1 MSDGA
6 QAALPPAPVPSEPAL
21 PLEAPARVDPPA
33 APAEAL
39 PPPEQAV
46 TAPVALVPVAPA
58 PIEPAKKPG
67 WWARMKN
74 RVKESVSPSGA
85 VAKMLQDVAK
95 QAADDFVDK
104 KVVEIRAT
112 ADQFT
117 KDKVNEIK
125 AEAHML
131 ISHIEAKIDEK
142 INEIEKKLDE
152 RIAKEMEWRLKS
164 LVLTLVFVFAM
175 TLISLGYFA
184 LKTKMG
190 WK

>member
-1 MSDGA
+1 MTPMAEGEV
-6 QAALPPAPVPSEPAL
+6 AAPSPAEAAPVPSEPAV
-21 PLEAPARVDPPA
+21 PPAPTEAPPEPAPA
-33 APAEAL
+33 A
-39 PPPEQAV
+39 QI
-46 TAPVALVPVAPA
+46 ALVPTEPS
-58 PIEPAKKPG
+58 PPEPAKKPG

-85 VAKMLQDVAK
+85 VAKMLQDVAQK
-95 QAADDFVDK
+95 AADDFVDK

-131 ISHIEAKIDEK
+131 ITHIEAKIDEK

-164 LVLTLVFVFAM
+164 LVLTLVFVLAM

-184 LKTKMG
+184 LKKRMG
-190 WK
+190 G